1 MLYPYHR
8 WYIHIIISVIYPSV
22 LQFHWRFQSP
32 ILFQYKTSTHSK
44 NQDMEAEHGP
54 FLEET
59 VFFFL
64 VKSRGLSGSPRTVSV
79 SQWWEIFPT
88 TWGFSPIFDPYFK
101 VYTLDHFILCALDSR
116 CTATTPV
123 GFLLSFCDKFFFF
136 WVLDETFSKTKD
148 GLKEEVGGDFSFCFR
163 KKQRVRLKV
172 FAWKTKNWKL
182 NLRWESSIYRTKLR
196 ELRLEVDGR
205 SVVTLWD
212 SKENFAPIFR
222 FYCGCEAGNNLF
234 PKRVCFFF
242 SLWKTKLRVK

>member
-59 VFFFL
+59 VFFFSL
-64 VKSRGLSGSPRTVSV
+64 KVVDCQVLPALFQF

-136 WVLDETFSKTKD
+136 GFWTRHFQKQKMVWKKKLEWIFLFVSEKSKECDSKFLL
-148 GLKEEVGGDFSFCFR
+148 G
-163 KKQRVRLKV
+163 KQRIESWICDGRAQFIVRNWENS
-172 FAWKTKNWKL
+172 AWKL
-182 NLRWESSIYRTKLR
+182 MA
-196 ELRLEVDGR
+196 G
-205 SVVTLWD
+205 LWLL
-212 SKENFAPIFR
+212 
-222 FYCGCEAGNNLF
+222 CGI
-234 PKRVCFFF
+234 PKRTLRPSFVSTVVARPETISFQNAYVFF
-242 SLWKTKLRVK
+242 SAFGKQNWE